1 MTSTEQGAAWQ
12 ADACTECRFE
22 PTSVAPEQIAAEIE
36 KVGTRFRAP
45 LTRGLPGE
53 DLPSLLRTRP
63 APETWSALETACHVR
78 GVLEI
83 FDERVRQV
91 VEQDHPTFGWWEH
104 EAAVTD
110 EHYNEQDPAE
120 VLDAINA
127 AATVLATRLRSIP
140 DGSWERTGERRDGE
154 VFTAAGL
161 GRFALH
167 EANHH
172 LLDVGRALRAAR
184 GR

>member
-1 MTSTEQGAAWQ
+1 LIEQGAAWQ
-12 ADACTECRFE
+12 AEVCTECQFD
-22 PTSVAPEQIAAEIE
+22 PLGVAPEQIADQIE
-36 KVGTRFRAP
+36 KVGGRFRAP

-53 DLPSLLRTRP
+53 DLDALLRKRP
-63 APETWSALETACHVR
+63 DADTWSALETACHVR
-78 GVLEI
+78 GVLEV
-83 FDERVRQV
+83 FDERVGQV
-91 VEQDHPTFGWWEH
+91 LDEEHPTFGWWEH

-110 EHYNEQDPAE
+110 ERYNDQDPAV
-120 VLDAINA
+120 VLEAITGA
-127 AATVLATRLRSIP
+127 AAVLAARFRTVT
-140 DGSWERTGERRDGE
+140 GATWERTGERRDGE
-154 VFTAAGL
+154 VFTVAGL